1 MVMKH
6 STLRQML
13 AILFLGTCIACNPVK
28 KQLTTANVNQPIGQ
42 VELRLSDLLE
52 DIQVV
57 PLQTN
62 DSVLIGSRA
71 KAAITDQYIIILE
84 PEKVFQFS
92 KEGKYIRTLAVRG
105 NGPGE
110 FNTMVNPVVVP
121 GEEILYYIDFKD
133 IHSIGS
139 INLKSGEIQNPIHFD
154 IKNFS
159 LFTSDSEGYI
169 YGIPNSGMKPMPDS
183 TDLTTTYAFKYNPQK
198 NDLVKYQAKSPFY
211 ASMFGNAMIGDG
223 RKVSFINSNYSDTLY
238 SISHAYPQPECI
250 LAPESEITGSVSLGS
265 ELRFLYPS
273 SAGLIFQRFDSER
286 KNNERRIL
294 KSEYMLLDK
303 QQQPQIIKS
312 VIISPFTYIVEM
324 SDMKIYPIPTVSGN
338 HGYLFI
344 DAMDYKIVDPESNV
358 SQNDNP
364 VLIFGKIK

>member
-1 MVMKH
+1 MMKH
-6 STLRQML
+6 STLKQMP
-13 AILFLGTCIACNPVK
+13 AIFFLCTCMACNPVR
-28 KQLTTANVNQPIGQ
+28 KQVTTADVSRPIGQ
-42 VELRLSDLLE
+42 VELKLSDLLT

-71 KAAITDQYIIILE
+71 RAAITDQYIIILE

-110 FNTMVNPVVVP
+110 FNTMVNPIIVP

-139 INLKSGEIQNPIHFD
+139 INLKSGEIQKPIRFD
-154 IKNFS
+154 IKKFS
-159 LFTSDSEGYI
+159 LFASDGEGYI
-169 YGIPNSGMKPMPDS
+169 YGIPNSGMKPTPDS
-183 TDLTTTYAFKYNPQK
+183 TDLTSTFAFKYNPQK
-198 NDLVKYQAKSPFY
+198 EDLVRYQAKRPY
-211 ASMFGNAMIGDG
+211 CASMFGNAMIGDG
-223 RKVSFINSNYSDTLY
+223 RNVRFINAGYSDTLY
-238 SISHAYPQPECI
+238 SISNANLQAECI
-250 LAPESEITGSVSLGS
+250 LALESRIKGSVSLGS

-273 SAGLIFQRFDSER
+273 SAGLIFQRIDSEF

-294 KSEYMLLDK
+294 KSEYMFLDK
-303 QQQPQIIKS
+303 HYQPQAIKS
-312 VIISPFTYIVEM
+312 VTMSPFNYTVEM
-324 SDMKIYPIPTVSGN
+324 NDMKVYPIPTVSGN

-344 DAMDYKIVDPESNV
+344 DAMDYKTVNPESNV
-358 SQNDNP
+358 SENDNP
-364 VLIFGKIK
+364 VLVFGKIK